1 MRKLNGTI
9 IVTYRCNSHCTM
21 CNRWKLPVEEDELLL
36 KAIGRLPRMYIANLT
51 GGEPFMRTDLPDI
64 VSALYRKSD
73 RIVINTNGLLGE
85 RIIELCK
92 AFPKVGI
99 RVSIDGKGD
108 IHDRIRGVSN
118 NFDRAMHTLET
129 LWKMGHKDIGFSTT
143 VQDANAAELLQLYRL
158 ATSMGME
165 FATMALHNSFY
176 YGKTDNVI
184 RNRSEV
190 AAQVEDLINEL
201 LKSGSPKKWFRAYY
215 NHGLIYYLLCGRR
228 LSLSCEAGNEFF
240 IMEPNGDI
248 LSCTGSREKWV
259 MGNLNR
265 QTWAELWYSSTAEWV
280 RKKVHACD
288 HPCWMPCS
296 VNTPIRRHPA
306 KPTWWVLKHKLRQS
320 LGMKYSAHELLLHRT
335 E

>member
-1 MRKLNGTI
+1 MEKLNGTI
-9 IVTYRCNSHCTM
+9 IVTYRCNSHCSM
-21 CNRWKLPVEEDELLL
+21 CNRWKLPVEEDELSLETI
-36 KAIGRLPRMYIANLT
+36 ARLPRMYLTNLT

-64 VSALYRKSD
+64 VNALYRKSD
-73 RIVINTNGLLGE
+73 RIVINTNGLLGK

-108 IHDRIRGVSN
+108 IHDQIRGVSN
-118 NFDRAMHTLET
+118 NYDRAMHTLET
-129 LWKMGHKDIGFSTT
+129 LRKMGHKDIGFSTT
-143 VQDANAAELLQLYRL
+143 VQEANAAELLKLYKL

-176 YGKTDNVI
+176 YGKTDNV
-184 RNRSEV
+184 NSTEV
-190 AAQVEDLINEL
+190 ATHVEKLINEL

-228 LSLSCEAGNEFF
+228 LPLPCDAGNEIF

-248 LSCTGSREKWV
+248 LPCIGSREKWV

-265 QTWAELWYSSTAEWV
+265 QTWDELWHSPEAEWV
-280 RKKVHACD
+280 RGKVHSCD
-288 HPCWMPCS
+288 HPCWMGCS
-296 VNTPIRRHPA
+296 VNAPIRRHPA
-306 KPTWWVLKHKLRQS
+306 KPTWWVLKHKLGRS
-320 LGMKYSAHELLLHRT
+320 LGMKYSVHELLLHRT